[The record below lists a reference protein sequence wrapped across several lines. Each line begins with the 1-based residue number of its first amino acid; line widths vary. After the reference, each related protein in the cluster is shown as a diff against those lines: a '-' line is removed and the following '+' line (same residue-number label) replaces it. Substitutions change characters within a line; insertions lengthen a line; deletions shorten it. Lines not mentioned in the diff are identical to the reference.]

1 MAALGNIG
9 VTFNRG
15 NVFSPS
21 RFYMQDKEPTS
32 VTMANTA
39 SHSAFPGGFAIL
51 TRNATFQDKCYIDG
65 SGVWHFYDMDDSGG
79 QVYGIST
86 YTQGGPT
93 GEDWQAT
100 VVGNVVVVTQLHAA
114 NRAVAMAYC

>member
-9 VTFNRG
+9 HNLNIGFEQ
-15 NVFSPS
+15 SAS

-32 VTMANTA
+32 VLMANTL
-39 SHSAFPGGFAIL
+39 SPSAFPNQFAIL
-51 TRNATFQDKCYIDG
+51 TRNASWQDKCYING
-65 SGVWHFYDMDDSGG
+65 SGVWHFYDMDDSGN
-79 QVYGIST
+79 QVYAIST

-93 GEDWQAT
+93 GEDWSAT

-114 NRAVAMAYC
+114 NRAVATAFA